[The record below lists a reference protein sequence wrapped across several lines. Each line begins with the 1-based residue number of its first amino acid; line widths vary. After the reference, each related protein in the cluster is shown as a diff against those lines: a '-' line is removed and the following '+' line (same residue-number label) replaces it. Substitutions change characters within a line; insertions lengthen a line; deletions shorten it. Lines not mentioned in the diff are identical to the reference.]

1 MTDEELIK
9 IMANEISRL
18 ERENFIF
25 RARLKKQKIQKKIC
39 RNCNEF
45 AEKQSGTGICT
56 VSNIKVKSFEECK
69 L

>member
-9 IMANEISRL
+9 IMVNEISRL
-18 ERENFIF
+18 EKENFIL
-25 RARLKKQKIQKKIC
+25 RARLKIQKKIC